1 MPDRFTPQDRS
12 RIMANIKGR
21 NTSPEKMVKRCLRKL
36 GVRYRSHAPHLP
48 GTPDFIL
55 PDLETALF
63 VNGCFWHGHRGC
75 RRASIP
81 RSNTNFW
88 KKKITGNIER
98 DKKKARQ
105 LRSLGWHVETIW
117 QCQMKNE
124 EKVLQK
130 VSMIR
135 EQRSSYGHKR

>member
-1 MPDRFTPQDRS
+1 
-12 RIMANIKGR
+12 MAKIKGR
-21 NTSPEKMVKRCLRKL
+21 NTSPEKTVRRCLRKL
-36 GVRYRSHAPHLP
+36 GVHYRSHARRLP

-63 VNGCFWHGHRGC
+63 VNGCFWHGHKDC

-81 RSNTNFW
+81 SSNTIFW
-88 KKKITGNIER
+88 KKKIAGNITR
-98 DKKKARQ
+98 DKKKARE

-124 EKVLQK
+124 ETVLRK

-135 EQRSSYGHKR
+135 EQRSSYGRKR